1 MLSLSLFLVSLAFSA
16 AKAACPTIVSRAEWG
31 ARAPTGSSAMANPV
45 PYVVIHHGAS
55 AACTTKSSC
64 ISIVKGYQNLHM
76 DTNGW
81 ADIGY
86 SFIVGEDGNVYEG
99 RGWSKV
105 GAHAP
110 GFNSNSIGICV
121 IGDFTSRNPNSL
133 AINAVKDLIQCGVD
147 LGKIKSTYSLRGH
160 RDSSATACPGNTFY
174 NLIKTWPAYGV

>member
-1 MLSLSLFLVSLAFSA
+1 MINLTILIICLAVSS
-16 AKAACPTIVSRAEWG
+16 AKAACPNIVSRAEWG
-31 ARAPTGSSAMANPV
+31 ARAPTGSSVMSNPV

-64 ISIVKGYQNLHM
+64 INMVKSYQNYHM
-76 DTNGW
+76 ISNGW

-99 RGWSKV
+99 RGWSRV

-110 GFNSNSIGICV
+110 GYNSNSIGICV
-121 IGDFTSRNPNSL
+121 IGDFTSRLPNSL
-133 AINAVKDLIQCGVD
+133 ALNAVRNLIQCGVS
-147 LGKIKSTYSLRGH
+147 LGKIRSTYSLRGH

-174 NLIKTWPAYGV
+174 DEIKKWSQYG